1 MSAVRGKADVP
12 ATWSGSLLVAIIGLK
27 TARVPGAS
35 STTGTRRPLATAIR
49 YTLARWASLTR
60 FDDDGQATVSGVD
73 VSFYLT
79 ENSGMNANITVSG
92 GANVSLSAPSDGPLP
107 GVLFY
112 QDRDAPSNV
121 THRFTGNAEMDF
133 DGVLYFPNQALQFSG
148 NSELE
153 DSEALIIADTIDFTG
168 NTEVE
173 LETAPDP
180 ANPLL
185 AEASLVE

>member
-1 MSAVRGKADVP
+1 MSGTQSQTLSP
-12 ATWSGSLLVAIIGLK
+12 GTYCGTI
-27 TARVPGAS
+27 RV
-35 STTGTRRPLATAIR
+35 TGN
-49 YTLARWASLTR
+49 ASLT
-60 FDDDGQATVSGVD
+60 FEAGLFVLNGAALVFNGQATVSGVD

-79 ENSGMNANITVSG
+79 ENSGMSDNITISG

-112 QDRDAPSNV
+112 QDRAAPSNV

-133 DGVLYFPNQALQFSG
+133 DGVMYFPNQAVQFSG

-153 DSEALIIADTIDFTG
+153 DSEAVIIADTVSFTG

-173 LETAPDP
+173 LETEPDP